1 MSYEFVVMLYTFD
14 EDDDV
19 CYDKNA
25 SEDMTICMPLLRFI
39 DPLLVEVKSTLSLL
53 TIGDDDDPDK

>member
-1 MSYEFVVMLYTFD
+1 MLYTFD

-53 TIGDDDDPDK
+53 TIDDDDDDPDK